1 MINMNAEEFKKQF
14 KKKLG
19 FGFNKGPLNLNSSIK
34 SNQYYKI
41 IKLKTL
47 FIKEFWWEKNWDD
60 VKWLSTLKKHSQF
73 VKFKS
78 IEQKF

>member
-1 MINMNAEEFKKQF
+1 MNAEEFKKQF

-47 FIKEFWWEKNWDD
+47 FIKEF
-60 VKWLSTLKKHSQF
+60 
-73 VKFKS
+73 
-78 IEQKF
+78 